1 MNYPF
6 KMYWGSASAD
16 FQYEGGFN
24 EGKRGLITHDIV
36 TDGSY
41 TTPRRLTYRLPDGTL
56 GSVAYRESFPEG
68 AVGCIHDH
76 VYYPSHNAV
85 DFYHHYKEDIK
96 LLA

>member
-68 AVGCIHDH
+68 AVGVFTIMFIIL
-76 VYYPSHNAV
+76 VIMRLI
-85 DFYHHYKEDIK
+85 FIITIK
-96 LLA
+96 RILSY